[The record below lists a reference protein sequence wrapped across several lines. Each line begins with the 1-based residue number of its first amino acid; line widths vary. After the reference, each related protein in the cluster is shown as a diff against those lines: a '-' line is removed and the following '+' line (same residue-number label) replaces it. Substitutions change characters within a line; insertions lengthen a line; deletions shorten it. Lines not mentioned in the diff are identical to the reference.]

1 MYELGVRPFIFSGEL
16 RPKVGVRP
24 DLPIPVPA
32 KAAIVVAPRP
42 PRETPALIPAPP
54 MEEAAAEEER
64 EEVPY
69 IIPRRHVEK
78 KTKVVEREVIPPIAE
93 PSSSSR
99 RPALPAVTG
108 LAKWKWTNLIINS
121 NNQPS

>member
-1 MYELGVRPFIFSGEL
+1 MYALGVRPFIFSGEL

-32 KAAIVVAPRP
+32 KAPAVVAPRP

-54 MEEAAAEEER
+54 VEEAAEEER

-69 IIPRRHVEK
+69 VPQRHVEK
-78 KTKVVEREVIPPIAE
+78 KIKVVEREVIPPVAE

-108 LAKWKWTNLIINS
+108 LAKWKWINLII
-121 NNQPS
+121 